1 MSAPTR
7 KVAVVVWGGLLV
19 APVLFAGVTIA
30 RAPPHG
36 MRTPELGGLFLWMSA
51 AVVGLGI
58 VLSRLLPPRI
68 GRRDQELREEVALT
82 RLVVAWAI
90 LEGAAMFPLVAELV
104 TGDRILYLLS
114 AAAVAALV
122 SLFPSEARWKGF
134 AVQPLPSRGAARR
147 MQR

>member
-1 MSAPTR
+1 
-7 KVAVVVWGGLLV
+7 
-19 APVLFAGVTIA
+19 
-30 RAPPHG
+30 
-36 MRTPELGGLFLWMSA
+36 MRTPELAGLFLWMSA

-68 GRRDQELREEVALT
+68 GRRDQGLREEVALT

-114 AAAVAALV
+114 AAAVAAQV